1 MTPTLSLAER
11 DRRWQLA
18 RDLIRDEGLDALVV
32 YGEHEM
38 VQPAPHALD
47 AYFTND
53 RPGTIVVFARD
64 ADPVVLVGTPMTI
77 SDHIEAR
84 RRGDEVWIRPENMR
98 VARHPQG
105 VLDVL
110 REHKLE
116 SSAIGVLG
124 MDPVPPWAFVP
135 IMPHALLVA
144 LTQQLPQA
152 TFTGVYRPFLIR
164 AAAQSQEE
172 QAVLAHSAE
181 IGDAMAAAMLE
192 AAEPGVVE
200 NEVYAAGMAEAFRRG
215 TIAPP
220 MIFQAGPGTISWG
233 QPAWAYRP
241 QEPRVL
247 QDGDIILAEVFA
259 YAGMKETQHQVAIA
273 VGDVHPDA
281 ERAEQ
286 IARASYDAG
295 IAALRPDNTFG
306 DVVDAMRAPLDEAGS
321 WNVHPLVHLINP
333 YGPVSGWG
341 AGLRAQ
347 PYAKE
352 YGLISDIPTVGT
364 ELPLLPGMSLA
375 FEPNSV
381 VGHHTV
387 NIGGTVIVEDDAA
400 IELNPFTAKLL
411 RANAFRDPL
420 QASQSPR
427 SRLPA
432 SSLVSSSDGQ

>member
-1 MTPTLSLAER
+1 MSETVIRVGDQPVTYPQNPQLKEQVTIPTLSLAER

-18 RDLIRDEGLDALVV
+18 RDLMRDEGLDALLV

-38 VQPAPHALD
+38 VQPAPHAVD

-84 RRGDEVWIRPENMR
+84 RRGDEVWISPQNMR
-98 VARHPQG
+98 VARHPPG
-105 VLDVL
+105 VFDVL
-110 REHKLE
+110 REHNLE
-116 SSAIGVLG
+116 RSAIGVLG
-124 MDPVPPWAFVP
+124 MDPVPPWHFVP
-135 IMPHALLVA
+135 IIPHALLDA
-144 LTQQLPQA
+144 LTQQLPRA
-152 TFTGVYRPFLIR
+152 AFRGVYRPFLIR
-164 AAAQSQEE
+164 AAAQSKEE

-181 IGDAMAAAMLE
+181 IGDAMAAAMLD
-192 AAEPGVVE
+192 AAKPGVVE
-200 NEVYAAGMAEAFRRG
+200 TDVYAAGMAEAFRRG

-220 MIFQAGPGTISWG
+220 MIFQAGQGTISWG

-241 QEPRVL
+241 QLPRVL

-259 YAGMKETQHQVAIA
+259 YSGLKETQHQVAIA

-295 IAALRPDNTFG
+295 LRALRPGNTFG
-306 DVVDAMRAPLDEAGS
+306 DVVDAMRAPLDDAGG
-321 WNVHPLVHLINP
+321 WNVHPLVHSINP

-347 PYAKE
+347 PYAKD
-352 YGLISDIPTVGT
+352 YRLISDIPTVGT
-364 ELPLLPGMSLA
+364 ELPLLPGMSFA
-375 FEPNSV
+375 FEPNCV
-381 VGHHTV
+381 IGHHTV
-387 NIGGTVIVEDDAA
+387 NIGGTVIVGEDEA

-411 RANAFRDPL
+411 RA
-420 QASQSPR
+420 
-427 SRLPA
+427 
-432 SSLVSSSDGQ
+432 